1 MITLQ
6 AAITFGF
13 YRSKKKDILVSCTTP
28 PPLPPL
34 FQECVLDD
42 IYIYRDFGAT
52 ISLTNKK
59 LAERVTH

>member
-13 YRSKKKDILVSCTTP
+13 YRSKKKDILVSCPT
-28 PPLPPL
+28 PL

-42 IYIYRDFGAT
+42 IYIYRNIGAT
-52 ISLTNKK
+52 ITLTNKK
-59 LAERVTH
+59 VAERVTH